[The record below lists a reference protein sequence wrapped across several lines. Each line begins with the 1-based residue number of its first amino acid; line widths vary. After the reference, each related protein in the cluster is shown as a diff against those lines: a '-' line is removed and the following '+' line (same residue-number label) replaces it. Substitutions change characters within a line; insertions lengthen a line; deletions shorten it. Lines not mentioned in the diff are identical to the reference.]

1 MNNNIQFKIFKR
13 SDKFALT
20 PNMVIYTSLAICIAT
35 GYISDKYLEESP
47 LEYFAT
53 ILGLVTTIIGVV
65 MLFTSITTREALRG
79 EFCGVLELEEDSI
92 KINYRDIMLS
102 DIDKI
107 DFQVSD
113 FQDRLI
119 TTYKGDFNPKRSNGV
134 YNYCKIRF
142 SNGETIVIQFQQ
154 LYENDFLRTRDNL
167 IGYHK
172 KGKLTFMRL
181 IHILNIEGYKNIQ
194 EFKKEIA

>member
-1 MNNNIQFKIFKR
+1 MSNNNQFKIFKR
-13 SDKFALT
+13 SDKFVLT

-35 GYISDKYLEESP
+35 GYISDKYFKESP
-47 LEYFAT
+47 LEDFAT
-53 ILGLVTTIIGVV
+53 ILGLVTTVIGVV

-79 EFCGVLELEEDSI
+79 EFCGVLELDEDFI
-92 KINYRDIMLS
+92 KISYKEIVLS
-102 DIDKI
+102 DIEKI

-113 FQDRLI
+113 YQDRLI
-119 TTYKGDFNPKRSNGV
+119 NTLRGDFNPKRSNGV
-134 YNYCKIRF
+134 YNYCEIKF

-154 LYENDFLRTRDNL
+154 LYKNDFLRTRDNL

-181 IHILNIEGYKNIQ
+181 IHILNIEGYNNIQ